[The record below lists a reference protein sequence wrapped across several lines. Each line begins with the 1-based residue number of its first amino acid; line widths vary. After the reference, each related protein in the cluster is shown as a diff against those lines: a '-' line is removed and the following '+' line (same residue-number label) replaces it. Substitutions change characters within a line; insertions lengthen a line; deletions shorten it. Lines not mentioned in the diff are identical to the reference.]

1 MNYMQRYYG
10 IDFLSIFL
18 LILSFLF
25 GLWHSTSSIAL
36 ILFIYSIF
44 RIFSKDL
51 YKRQKEYD
59 LFYTYS
65 NKILKKLGLQ
75 LPYNTIPLN
84 FNFLTP
90 YINNVKYKISQSKNF
105 KITKCPY
112 CGQKLRLPRG
122 KGKITVTCKKCLRD
136 FKFKT

>member
-1 MNYMQRYYG
+1 MNYMKRYYG

-25 GLWHSTSSIAL
+25 GIWHRTSSIAL
-36 ILFIYSIF
+36 ILFIYSVF
-44 RIFSKDL
+44 RIFSKNL
-51 YKRQKEYD
+51 YRRQKEYD
-59 LFYTYS
+59 LFYTYA
-65 NKILKKLGLQ
+65 NKIVGKLGFQ

-90 YINNVKYKISQSKNF
+90 YINNVKYKISQNKNF

>member
-25 GLWHSTSSIAL
+25 GLWHRTSSISI

-44 RIFSKDL
+44 RVFSKDL

-59 LFYTYS
+59 LFYTYA
-65 NKILKKLGLQ
+65 NKVLKKLGLQ

-84 FNFLTP
+84 FNFLTSH
-90 YINNVKYKISQSKNF
+90 INNLKYKISQSKNF

-136 FKFKT
+136 FKYKT